1 MCIHFSLVLPHRR
14 PVIVMTQTLN
24 LKRVSVVWIQS
35 KEKNKELYEICQLS
49 LKYGMFAES
58 ILTDPSICA
67 FHKHSYVHRMRGG
80 DFSYEFINR
89 YSSGFLPKLIH
100 LRHLNWEDREKS
112 KKLSKI
118 FLKAVIILFDA

>member
-1 MCIHFSLVLPHRR
+1 MHSFFFSSSSSSSSDSDDSNIEPKKGKCRLN
-14 PVIVMTQTLN
+14 PV
-24 LKRVSVVWIQS
+24 KR
-35 KEKNKELYEICQLS
+35 KNKELYEICQLS

-67 FHKHSYVHRMRGG
+67 FHKHSYVRRMRGG

-89 YSSGFLPKLIH
+89 YSSGLLPKLIH

-118 FLKAVIILFDA
+118 FLKAVIILFNA